1 MRNANRLPLFWLVLA
16 VVLTA
21 VALVLTFLR

>member
-1 MRNANRLPLFWLVLA
+1 MRNANRLPLVWLVLV

-21 VALVLTFLR
+21 VVLALTFLR

>member
-16 VVLTA
+16 VFLTA
-21 VALVLTFLR
+21 VALVLTLLR

>member
-16 VVLTA
+16 VMLTA
-21 VALVLTFLR
+21 VVLALTFLR

>member
-1 MRNANRLPLFWLVLA
+1 MRNANQLPLFWLVLA
-16 VVLTA
+16 AVLTA

>member
-1 MRNANRLPLFWLVLA
+1 MRNANRLPLFWLILA
-16 VVLTA
+16 VMLTA